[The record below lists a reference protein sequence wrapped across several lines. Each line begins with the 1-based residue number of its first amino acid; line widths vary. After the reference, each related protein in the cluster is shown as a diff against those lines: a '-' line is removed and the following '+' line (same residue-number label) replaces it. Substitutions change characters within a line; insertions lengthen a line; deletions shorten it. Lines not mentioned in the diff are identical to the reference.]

1 MMFTVKLSE
10 QADRDLRSIYEYIAY
25 DLQSPDNALGQ
36 LDRLEAMIFS
46 LDNMP
51 ERYRKYEKEPW
62 HNRGLRILPVDNY
75 IVLHISD
82 METAT
87 VTIIR
92 VAYGG
97 QDIERL
103 LAFTQTD
110 SVP

>member
-10 QADRDLRSIYEYIAY
+10 QADKDLRSIYEYIAY

-36 LDRLEAMIFS
+36 LERLETMIFS
-46 LDNMP
+46 LGSMP
-51 ERYRKYEKEPW
+51 KRYRKYEKEPW
-62 HNRGLRILPVDNY
+62 HSRGLRIVPVDNY
-75 IVLHISD
+75 IVLYIPD
-82 METAT
+82 MEMAT

-103 LAFTQTD
+103 LASTKND
-110 SVP
+110 SGQ